1 VLTEHSST
9 RTLKPDDPNNAD
21 NSTRY
26 GYYSVEGASTMICDK
41 FPRMV
46 VETAPGPGTAAI
58 MRQIQDRAAAILLQ
72 QNGKQFSYTIA
83 GFGFSSSFCIPLVAV
98 WAAHTPEFFK
108 GLTVP
113 TRFRRGEILSACS
126 IPPHAGPPSPAV
138 SSSPAGPQPPIGP
151 PPPHAATSVTYSSSV
166 PQPILFNSR
175 YPSRDKAL
183 RILFGSND
191 DLLSRCKTTMFYER
205 VGQPYFRAPILPL
218 CHGCNTSVPV
228 SEERGCVG
236 VFLVPED
243 SPRLG

>member
-1 VLTEHSST
+1 MLTEHSST

-21 NSTRY
+21 NSTQY
-26 GYYSVEGASTMICDK
+26 GYYSVEGSSTMICDK

-108 GLTVP
+108 GLTLP

-126 IPPHAGPPSPAV
+126 IPPHTGPFACCHFIARWSPAV
-138 SSSPAGPQPPIGP
+138 CGPSASSRSHVRHPQPP
-151 PPPHAATSVTYSSSV
+151 SSSTYSL
-166 PQPILFNSR
+166 Q
-175 YPSRDKAL
+175 
-183 RILFGSND
+183 
-191 DLLSRCKTTMFYER
+191 
-205 VGQPYFRAPILPL
+205 
-218 CHGCNTSVPV
+218 
-228 SEERGCVG
+228 
-236 VFLVPED
+236 
-243 SPRLG
+243 